1 MVGPQESWLDGVVN
15 MEALGTVTVIV
26 GVLGVVS
33 LFLMVWWDRRR

>member
-1 MVGPQESWLDGVVN
+1 